1 MSSTFKQVAAVPP
14 RPNLGLHVSRVAHR
28 AGQWI
33 LLAWHAYT
41 TRQALAQL
49 DDRALHDLGISRAQ
63 AQFEADR
70 PFWDLTDPAS
80 RR

>member
-1 MSSTFKQVAAVPP
+1 MSSTVKPLGAVRSRPVAPP
-14 RPNLGLHVSRVAHR
+14 RTSRIAHR

-33 LLAWHAYT
+33 LQAWQAYT

-63 AQFEADR
+63 AQFEAGR
-70 PFWDLTDPAS
+70 PFWDTTGPVS